1 MAIEDNVRNGG
12 HAEAKKDEDAL
23 DLLEREDVALRR
35 LFSQVEEARGD
46 TVLGRAGYGDAA
58 KEIVQHLA
66 TREAALVEVAR
77 KIAHVPELGG
87 AVVAL
92 DADSS
97 TRRELLDRLEK
108 MSRGV
113 QGINLN
119 TGQDF
124 DGVLQQVIETIGPE
138 IDRDLARSVPDVR
151 SWLTKSGDQ
160 DPLKSADHVVRH
172 APTSLN
178 PQGPRWYERAPIIS
192 RVLTIYDRLRD
203 YPAATKHN

>member
-1 MAIEDNVRNGG
+1 MPIEDNVRNGG

-23 DLLEREDVALRR
+23 DLLEREDVELRR
-35 LFSQVEEARGD
+35 LFSKVEEARSD
-46 TVLGRAGYGDAA
+46 TVLGRSAYGDAS

-66 TREAALVEVAR
+66 TREAALVEVGR
-77 KIAHVPELGG
+77 KIAHVAELGG
-87 AVVAL
+87 AVVSL
-92 DADSS
+92 DADSP
-97 TRRELLDRLEK
+97 TRRELLNRLEK

-124 DGVLQQVIETIGPE
+124 DGVLQQVIETVGPE
-138 IDRDLARSVPDVR
+138 IERDLAESVPAVR
-151 SWLTKSGDQ
+151 SWLTKSGDE
-160 DPLKSADHVVRH
+160 DPLESADHVVRH
-172 APTSLN
+172 APTSLS

-203 YPAATKHN
+203 YPAASKHS